1 MKNEIRNEKTDPIV
15 LARKRKN
22 VQRSPQPPK
31 HQDVPRGIVN
41 WEPPAIDIEDEQS
54 SKAHTSWMQ
63 KEKNKK
69 QWNIS
74 LNEKKMELTYSF
86 RRMLNEGKLP
96 LKRLNEFYPF
106 LFEKNHVCKY

>member
-22 VQRSPQPPK
+22 VHGSPQPPK
-31 HQDVPRGIVN
+31 LQAVRRGIVN
-41 WEPPAIDIEDEQS
+41 WEPPAIDGEDEQS

-63 KEKNKK
+63 KEKKKK

-74 LNEKKMELTYSF
+74 LMEKKMELTYSF
-86 RRMLNEGKLP
+86 RRRMLNENFP
-96 LKRLNEFYPF
+96 
-106 LFEKNHVCKY
+106 